1 MKHVKKLIVTALVLA
16 LICPAPSANAA
27 KKTTGYTVS
36 KKSGTYKTSVT
47 TKVKV
52 KKGYKVYYTTGKKL
66 SAKKVIKAKKSKSFT
81 FTSSK
86 TLRLYAVKS
95 SKKMA
100 AKKLRKIKTK
110 NMKKYTYTIKAPAAA
125 TQTPYFTTSVES
137 SSPSTAT
144 QTPGSS
150 STPSQATASPSAA
163 ATSTPVNTSPA
174 TPTPAATQPT
184 TAQPV
189 TTPGGSGYIGDD
201 ADSDY
206 VAPTRAVWDNDDTE
220 IAEVES
226 ETTEVT
232 IPAEAPSKK
241 IKADNYE
248 ISKKNKLTIT
258 APGTYVIQTEST
270 ETATDGLIEVDY
282 ADDTV
287 TGTTHLILNGVNLTS
302 SNNTEPTSDT
312 GLITIKSSVTKAV
325 ITLADGSTNTLT
337 DTGATGIDKDD
348 ATSTTYTAGIVCK
361 KTPLTINGSGSLNIL
376 STYGNGIKCT
386 NLLKILDATI
396 AVSGPDDTACG
407 HNGISGKLGV
417 FVKNANLNVHS
428 DGDCLKTTLDESD
441 ITGDATLAD
450 LGNMELD
457 GGTYLFV
464 SENGDAV
471 SATRT
476 LYLNPVSLNA
486 TTKNAAGT
494 TTDGSYKGIKAGTT
508 IYVPATAG
516 TITADTT
523 ATYSASRASGDSN
536 DSLADDSL
544 HCDGYIL
551 IEGGSFTLASGD
563 DGIHADAG
571 LVIKNG
577 TINVTAS
584 YEGLEGADITIQG
597 GDITIVSHDDGI
609 NAAGGSNSSSSNMGP
624 GFGGDDFHKGDS
636 SSSTQY
642 QIIIEGGN
650 INIDTG
656 GDGIDSNGNIFFKGG
671 TVIVNGPT
679 NNGNGALDYG
689 DSADCACE
697 ISGGTLIAAG
707 ASGMAAAPT
716 SGSSQPAVNVIL
728 SSTQKAGTYVVL
740 KDSDGNT
747 VLQAQPTKSFQSVVM
762 SCEDLKLGSTYQIY
776 YGSDLSNLTQSGSV
790 TFTSTSMSTG
800 NTNPG
805 GGWGFGGGGRPG
817 GH

>member
-1 MKHVKKLIVTALVLA
+1 MKHVKKLIVAVLTLALV
-16 LICPAPSANAA
+16 CPAPSVDAA

-36 KKSGTYKTSVT
+36 KKSGTYDSSVT

-66 SAKKVIKAKKSKSFT
+66 STKKVIKAKKSKSFT
-81 FTSSK
+81 FTSTK

-95 SKKMA
+95 SKKIT
-100 AKKLRKIKTK
+100 AKKLRKLKTK
-110 NMKKYTYTIKAPAAA
+110 NMKKYTYTIK
-125 TQTPYFTTSVES
+125 S
-137 SSPSTAT
+137 S

-150 STPSQATASPSAA
+150 TAPAQTPQATPSPAA
-163 ATSTPVNTSPA
+163 ATSTPGNTPA
-174 TPTPAATQPT
+174 ASSTPAATQPST
-184 TAQPV
+184 TQPSTTQPSTTQPPTAQPV
-189 TTPGGSGYIGDD
+189 TTPGDSGYTGDD

-206 VAPTRAVWDNDDTE
+206 VAPTRAVWEEDDTKT
-220 IAEVES
+220 AGVES
-226 ETTEVT
+226 ETTEIT
-232 IPAEAPSKK
+232 IPAKAPSKK

-258 APGTYVIQTEST
+258 APGTYVIQTENAQT
-270 ETATDGLIEVDY
+270 TTDGLIEVDY
-282 ADDTV
+282 ADESAS
-287 TGTTHLILNGVNLTS
+287 GTAHLILNGIHLTS
-302 SNNTEPTSDT
+302 SNNTNPDSDT
-312 GLITIKSSVTKAV
+312 GLITIKKSVTKAV
-325 ITLADGSTNTLT
+325 ITVADNTTNTLT
-337 DTGATGIDKDD
+337 DTGETGIDKDD
-348 ATSTTYTAGIVCK
+348 NTSTTYTAGIVCK
-361 KTPLTINGSGSLNIL
+361 KTPLTINGSGTLNIL

-396 AVSGPDDTACG
+396 TVSGPDDKACG

-417 FVKNANLNVHS
+417 FVKDASLNVHS

-441 ITGDATLAD
+441 IAEDASLAD
-450 LGNMELD
+450 LGNMELN
-457 GGTYLFV
+457 GGTYTFV

-471 SATRT
+471 SAART

-486 TTKNAAGT
+486 TTKNAAET
-494 TTDGSYKGIKAGTT
+494 TTTGSYKGIKAGTT
-508 IYVPATAG
+508 IYVPETAG

-536 DSLADDSL
+536 DSLADDTL
-544 HCDGYIL
+544 HCNGYVL

-571 LVIKNG
+571 LIIKNG
-577 TINVTAS
+577 RINVTAS
-584 YEGLEGADITIQG
+584 YEGLEGADITIRG
-597 GDITIVSHDDGI
+597 GDINIVSRDDGI
-609 NAAGGSNSSSSNMGP
+609 NAAGGSNNSASSTGP
-624 GFGGDDFHKGDS
+624 GFGGDDFRKGDS

-650 INIDTG
+650 INIDAS

-689 DSADCACE
+689 DSADCVCE

-707 ASGMAAAPT
+707 AAGMAAAPT
-716 SGSSQPAVNVIL
+716 SGSSQPAVNVVL
-728 SSTQKAGTYVVL
+728 SSTQQAGTYVVL

-747 VLQAQPTKSFQSVVM
+747 VLQAQPSKSFQSVIM
-762 SCEDLKLGSTYQIY
+762 SCADLKLGSTYQIY

-800 NTNPG
+800 NSNPG
-805 GGWGFGGGGRPG
+805 GGWGFGGGGSGGRPG
-817 GH
+817 GR

>member
-1 MKHVKKLIVTALVLA
+1 MKHVRELIVAVLTLALV
-16 LICPAPSANAA
+16 CPAPSADAA
-27 KKTTGYTVS
+27 KKTTGFTVS
-36 KKSGTYKTSVT
+36 KKSGTYDSIVT

-81 FTSSK
+81 FTSTK

-95 SKKMA
+95 SKKIT
-100 AKKLRKIKTK
+100 AKKLSKIKAK
-110 NMKKYTYTIKAPAAA
+110 NMKKYTYTIKSSQAPDSSTA
-125 TQTPYFTTSVES
+125 VES
-137 SSPSTAT
+137 SSPNLT
-144 QTPGSS
+144 SS
-150 STPSQATASPSAA
+150 PNPTAA
-163 ATSTPVNTSPA
+163 ATSTPGNTPVASS
-174 TPTPAATQPT
+174 TPAATQPST
-184 TAQPV
+184 TQPPTAQPV
-189 TTPGGSGYIGDD
+189 TTPGDSGYIGDD

-206 VAPTRAVWDNDDTE
+206 VAPTRAVWEEDDTKT
-220 IAEVES
+220 AGVES
-226 ETTEVT
+226 ETTEIT
-232 IPAEAPSKK
+232 IPAKGSKK

-258 APGTYVIQTEST
+258 APGTYVIQTENA
-270 ETATDGLIEVDY
+270 ETAADGLIEVDY
-282 ADDTV
+282 ADENAS
-287 TGTTHLILNGVNLTS
+287 GTAHLILNGIHLTS
-302 SNNTEPTSDT
+302 SNNTNPDSDT
-312 GLITIKSSVTKAV
+312 GLITIKKSVTKAV
-325 ITLADGSTNTLT
+325 ITVADNTTNTLT
-337 DTGATGIDKDD
+337 DTGETGIDKDD
-348 ATSTTYTAGIVCK
+348 NTSTTYTAGIVCK
-361 KTPLTINGSGSLNIL
+361 KTPLTINGSGTLNIL

-396 AVSGPDDTACG
+396 TVSGPDDKACG

-417 FVKNANLNVHS
+417 FVKDANLNVHS

-441 ITGDATLAD
+441 IAEDASLAD

-457 GGTYLFV
+457 GGTYTFV

-471 SATRT
+471 SAART

-486 TTKNAAGT
+486 TTKNAAEA

-508 IYVPATAG
+508 IYVPETAG

-536 DSLADDSL
+536 DSHADDTI

-571 LVIKNG
+571 LIIKNG

-584 YEGLEGADITIQG
+584 YEGLEGADITIRG
-597 GDITIVSHDDGI
+597 GDINIVSRDDGI
-609 NAAGGSNSSSSNMGP
+609 NAAGGSNNSASSTGP
-624 GFGGDDFHKGDS
+624 GFGGDDFRKGDS

-650 INIDTG
+650 INIDAS

-689 DSADCACE
+689 DSADCVCE

-707 ASGMAAAPT
+707 AAGMAAAPT
-716 SGSSQPAVNVIL
+716 SGSSQPAVNVVL
-728 SSTQKAGTYVVL
+728 SSTQQAGTYVVL

-747 VLQAQPTKSFQSVVM
+747 ILQAQPSKSFQSVVM
-762 SCEDLKLGSTYQIY
+762 SCPDLKLGNTYQIY

-800 NTNPG
+800 NSNPG
-805 GGWGFGGGGRPG
+805 GGWGFGGGGFNFGGGGSGGRPG
-817 GH
+817 GR